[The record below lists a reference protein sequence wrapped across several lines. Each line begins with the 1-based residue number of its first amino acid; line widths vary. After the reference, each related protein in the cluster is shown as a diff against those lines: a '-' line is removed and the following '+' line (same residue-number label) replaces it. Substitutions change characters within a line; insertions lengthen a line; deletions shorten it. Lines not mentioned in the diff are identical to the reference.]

1 MEFKK
6 INLYSYLFNIFFI
19 SNIVLWPIKFQS
31 QLNIRFNIIIV
42 IMIALVLVCKNFISN
57 RTFKN
62 TIFIGAILL
71 IHELIVFFVGSDHV
85 NSKSI
90 LSIPVIITLVF
101 VASELG
107 VRSKPKDWLGLE
119 KVSILVLVIV
129 FLSILC
135 EIIFP
140 EFFPKTAVYRIGGI
154 FSGIYDEPSHL
165 GFSIIPC
172 LLILTISNNK
182 LTVATGIFFSILFL
196 YLSPSSTLKVLITI
210 STFVVFIKKTSF
222 IKLTTIFLL
231 LILLTFQIDS
241 LEKKI
246 NDVLIKTTDIVY
258 ESGNNLSSLVYKQ
271 GLSDA
276 ITNFRET
283 FGLGVGLNMMGV
295 KINENEFRKK
305 INLIGLEGLNNEDG
319 SFLASKGISELGILF
334 IYFYLL
340 LVFIFFKTYIK
351 DIKNYKRDENHIKA
365 LIIFAFLLT
374 SILRSSGYF
383 CGTLSLALLAFFS
396 QNRLFSYK

>member
-258 ESGNNLSSLVYKQ
+258 ESGNNLSSLVYK
-271 GLSDA
+271 
-276 ITNFRET
+276 T
-283 FGLGVGLNMMGV
+283 FVLGVVLNMMGV